1 MAVIPAP
8 PYNII
13 PDLLTSAK
21 GTITSLLNDTI
32 ADVKQKA
39 TDVEYL
45 IFLLPPITQITCDDP
60 NIKKLKAL
68 ISKLEIS
75 IQNLEGVLNGIPQ
88 IATFLQIT
96 TTATLNVIP
105 VVLGLPSPPTFPAVG
120 AQTIEQLAS
129 ILEKTRDIAGVINL
143 QLSGLDPVIKTIV
156 KSISLSNQLL
166 LKICGT
172 EAVNLNDLIGN
183 INSIGNTN
191 DFINI
196 TIQESVTNADIN
208 RRFPSDFYKDV
219 NVPDETI
226 NERIQTI
233 REILLRGS
241 SVLSD
246 LRESPSKILSGDGAP
261 VNGIGKSGDYYTDVT
276 TNTVYGPKPTDNSW
290 S

>member
-13 PDLLTSAK
+13 PDLLTRAK
-21 GTITSLLNDTI
+21 GTITSLFDDTI

-45 IFLLPPITQITCDDP
+45 LFQLPPIAQITCNDP

-68 ISKLEIS
+68 ISKLDGS
-75 IQNLEGVLNGIPQ
+75 IQNLDGVFSGIPQ
-88 IATFLQIT
+88 IATFLQAT
-96 TTATLNVIP
+96 TTATAATIP
-105 VVLGLPSPPTFPAVG
+105 AVLALPSPPVPPALA

-129 ILEKTRDIAGVINL
+129 ILEKTQDIAGVIKL
-143 QLSGLDPVIKTIV
+143 QLSGLGTVIKRVV
-156 KSISLSNQLL
+156 KSVTLSNQLL

-172 EAVNLNDLIGN
+172 EGINLNDLIGN

-191 DFINI
+191 NFINI
-196 TIQESVTNADIN
+196 TIQEPVTNADIN

-246 LRESPSKILSGDGAP
+246 LRESPSKILSGSGAP
-261 VNGIGKSGDYYTDVT
+261 VNGIGKAGDYYTDVT